1 MRMKI
6 LNNAFLLS
14 FDERYEF
21 GKYSLLIDEAC
32 VTDLA
37 KHQDVDT
44 EGEKTKLQKW
54 IEQYGSQAEVIDCSS
69 KIIMPA
75 FVNSCAKSEG
85 SLIKYLLRNRHYELA
100 NGDLFTD
107 FIFNY
112 LYQEVQTNEMRNDLL
127 NIYRYSF
134 AKNLKSGVSFF
145 NEFSMRKDAN
155 HLEPII
161 NASGMTGQ
169 KVSVCYPIKQ
179 DDATI
184 HQFESLNPS
193 YFITDEGQLNIYDI
207 SLLCE
212 LKNKLSLRLILEVS
226 TNKEVS
232 DKFIHNFGKPIVK
245 LLDEYGLIDN
255 KTSLI
260 NPLYLS
266 YDELR
271 IISDKQANVIVCP
284 QDLAHFTTRYFPI
297 DDFINRGVKFSVG
310 TGWLGE
316 DLLDELRL
324 FRNRYKEL
332 NIPDSDLL
340 KAVTQVPA
348 GLYFAPDNLSGSD
361 FSISPGKPANLIFID
376 LTDLRFQFMPESS
389 DFEHLCTFLVDN
401 LAPVNISDV
410 MIDGDFKVSKHR
422 TVHFDEEEI
431 LAEASR
437 TRNKLYKVARYEEIT
452 ERKKQRKSIEMLDLR
467 SRDENE
473 IKLFSGNL
481 AEKTIAVEEESK
493 EEFRIKTKIPVF
505 KHRVTAG
512 QKNLF
517 EETETHQI
525 IQTQQY
531 QESPVLNL
539 LYTEV
544 DEAKGVEDEVL
555 RSKIVDD
562 KILKQVKDEKAT
574 ADSQMQ
580 NTESKVELPKNVKL
594 KFGDD

>member
-1 MRMKI
+1 MII
-6 LNNAFLLS
+6 LNNALLLS

-32 VTDLA
+32 VTDIA
-37 KHQDVDT
+37 KQEVAR

-54 IEQYGSQAEVIDCSS
+54 IEQYGSQAEIIDCSS
-69 KIIMPA
+69 KIIMPG
-75 FVNSCAKSEG
+75 FVNSCVKSEG
-85 SLIKYLLRNRHYELA
+85 SLVKYLLRNRHYELT
-100 NGDLFTD
+100 NGDLYTD

-112 LYQEVQTNEMRNDLL
+112 LYQEVQTNDMRTDLA

-134 AKNLKSGVSFF
+134 AKNLKSGICFF
-145 NEFSMRKDAN
+145 NEFSLRKDAN
-155 HLEPII
+155 HLEPI
-161 NASGMTGQ
+161 ASASRMTGQ

-179 DDATI
+179 DEATVSK
-184 HQFESLNPS
+184 FLNLSPS

-212 LKNKLSLRLILEVS
+212 LKKIHCLRLFLEVS
-226 TNKEVS
+226 TNKDVS
-232 DKFIHNFGKPIVK
+232 EKFVHNFGKPVVK

-284 QDLAHFTTRYFPI
+284 QDLVHFTTRYFPI
-297 DDFINRGVKFSVG
+297 DDFINRGVRYSIG

-316 DLLDELRL
+316 DLLDELRI
-324 FRNRYKEL
+324 FRTRYKEL
-332 NIPDSDLL
+332 NIPNSELL
-340 KAVTQVPA
+340 KAITQVPA
-348 GLYFAPDNLSGSD
+348 GLYFASDSHLSSD
-361 FSISPGKPANLIFID
+361 FSVSPGKPANLIFID

-389 DFEHLCTFLVDN
+389 DFEHLCTFVVDN

-410 MIDGDFKVSKHR
+410 MIGGDFKVRKHK
-422 TVHFDEEEI
+422 VIHFDEEEI
-431 LAEASR
+431 LAEAER
-437 TRNKLYKVARYEEIT
+437 TRNRLYKVAKYEEIT
-452 ERKKQRKSIEMLDLR
+452 ERKKQRKSVEMLDLR
-467 SRDENE
+467 SRDVDE
-473 IKLFSGNL
+473 IKLFSEGL
-481 AEKTIAVEEESK
+481 IEKTSETPPEAY

-505 KHRVTAG
+505 KHRVPSA
-512 QKNLF
+512 QKSLF
-517 EETETHQI
+517 EETQTHQVV
-525 IQTQQY
+525 QTQQY

-539 LYTEV
+539 LYTEIE
-544 DEAKGVEDEVL
+544 EAKGVEDEVL

-562 KILKQVKDEKAT
+562 KILKQVKDEKSA

-580 NTESKVELPKNVKL
+580 NAESKVELPKNVKL